1 MLKHYHIRDYDFK
14 LIILVVALTV
24 VGVLAIGSAK
34 ESLQSRQLAGAVF
47 GFFLMLVLSL
57 FDYSVILKFYWIM
70 YVANLVLLYLVR
82 AIGVT
87 VGAQRWLNLFGI
99 QFQPSETA
107 KILLIL
113 FFAQF
118 IMKHKEEMGT
128 LKIVGSC
135 ILLFVP
141 SIVLILSQPDLST
154 SIMVVILFCVVMFV
168 GGVSWKYVILA
179 WMRVGYHPDSIVSRI
194 KVNTVFSVHGMAVPA
209 FIIALTLIL
218 QPEQE
223 ILNDFQQRRIL
234 AWLYPDEYSDTEA
247 YQQNNS
253 MMAIGSGMLYGKG
266 YNTNEISSV
275 KNGNFIAEVET
286 DFIYAVIG
294 EEFGFVG
301 GCVVIVLLIFISFEC
316 IMVAR
321 KAKDLAGTIIAA
333 GVAAL
338 VGFQGM
344 LNIAVATGASPNTGI
359 PLPFVSYGLTSVV
372 SLYIGIGFVLN
383 IRLQC
388 KNDRGVSK

>member
-14 LIILVVALTV
+14 LIILVVAITTI
-24 VGVLAIGSAK
+24 GVLAIGSAR
-34 ESLQSRQLAGAVF
+34 ESLQSRQITGAVL
-47 GFFLMLVLSL
+47 GFFLMLVISL
-57 FDYSVILKFYWIM
+57 FDYSVILRFYWIM
-70 YVANLVLLYLVR
+70 YAANIVLLWLVR
-82 AIGVT
+82 VVGVEAG
-87 VGAQRWLNLFGI
+87 GAQRWLNLFGI

-113 FFAQF
+113 FYAQF
-118 IMKHKEEMGT
+118 IMKHKEEMGS

-135 ILLFVP
+135 VCLFLP
-141 SIVLILSQPDLST
+141 SIYLIYKQPDMST
-154 SIMVVILFCVVMFV
+154 SIMVVLLFCVVMFV
-168 GGVSWKYVILA
+168 GGLSWKYVIL
-179 WMRVGYHPDSIVSRI
+179 VI
-194 KVNTVFSVHGMAVPA
+194 SVAVPA

-218 QPEQE
+218 QPDQE
-223 ILNDFQQRRIL
+223 IIEGFQQRRIL
-234 AWLYPDEYSDTEA
+234 AWLYPDEYSTTEA
-247 YQQNNS
+247 YQQTNS
-253 MMAIGSGMLYGKG
+253 ITAIGSGMLYGKG
-266 YNTNEISSV
+266 YNTNEITSV
-275 KNGNFIAEVET
+275 KNGNFISEAET

-301 GCVVIVLLIFISFEC
+301 GCSVIVLLIFISIEC

-333 GVAAL
+333 GVAVL

-359 PLPFVSYGLTSVV
+359 PLPFVSYGLTSLV

-383 IRLQC
+383 VRLQC
-388 KNDRGVSK
+388 KNDRGASKNEYRIDRT

>member
-14 LIILVVALTV
+14 LIILVVALTA

-57 FDYSVILKFYWIM
+57 FDYSVILRFYWIM
-70 YVANLVLLYLVR
+70 YAVNLVLLWLVR
-82 AIGVT
+82 VAGVE
-87 VGAQRWLNLFGI
+87 VAGAQRWLNLFGI

-135 ILLFVP
+135 LLLFVP
-141 SIVLILSQPDLST
+141 SIYLILKQPDLST

-179 WMRVGYHPDSIVSRI
+179 ISI
-194 KVNTVFSVHGMAVPA
+194 AVPA

-223 ILNDFQQRRIL
+223 IINDFQQRRIL
-234 AWLYPDEYSDTEA
+234 AWLYPEEYSDTEA
-247 YQQNNS
+247 YQQTNS

-316 IMVAR
+316 IIVSR

-388 KNDRGVSK
+388 KNDRGVGK

>member
-14 LIILVVALTV
+14 LIVLVVALTAL
-24 VGVLAIGSAK
+24 GVLAIGSAK

-57 FDYSVILKFYWIM
+57 FDYSVILRFYWIM
-70 YVANLVLLYLVR
+70 YAANLVLLWLVR
-82 AIGVT
+82 VAGVE
-87 VGAQRWLNLFGI
+87 VAGAQRWLNLFGI

-128 LKIVGSC
+128 LRIVGSC
-135 ILLFVP
+135 VLLFVP
-141 SIVLILSQPDLST
+141 SIILILKQPDLST

-179 WMRVGYHPDSIVSRI
+179 I
-194 KVNTVFSVHGMAVPA
+194 SVAVPA

-223 ILNDFQQRRIL
+223 IINDFQQRRIL

-333 GVAAL
+333 GVAVL

-359 PLPFVSYGLTSVV
+359 PLPFVSYGLTSLV
-372 SLYIGIGFVLN
+372 SLYVGIGFVLN
-383 IRLQC
+383 VRLQC
-388 KNDRGVSK
+388 KNDRGVSKNEYRIDRT